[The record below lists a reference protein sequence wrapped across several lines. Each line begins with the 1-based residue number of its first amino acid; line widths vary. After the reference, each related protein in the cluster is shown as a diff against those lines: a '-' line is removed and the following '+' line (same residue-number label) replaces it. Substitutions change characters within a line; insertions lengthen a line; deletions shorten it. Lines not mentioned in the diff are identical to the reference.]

1 MGWRRCDGAL
11 LSHVDDMTPG
21 LVALVAVG
29 EEVHV
34 TAEGRRDFGAAR
46 MERDTIFRIA
56 SMTKPVA
63 AAAAMILVEDGRL
76 ALDEPVGR
84 LLPELARPRVLA
96 RLDGPI
102 DETVPAAR
110 PIRVEDLMTMRLG
123 IGAIMAPGEFPINT
137 AMAERGIGRR
147 DRGLPEVDGMD
158 GYAAAL
164 GSLPLMRQPGD
175 YWLYDTG
182 MDLLGVLIERAAGQ
196 PLARFMAERIFAPLG
211 MADTGFSVPAA
222 KLDRLAACYWRNIA
236 SGEFERFDGEGEE
249 SRFARPPR
257 FASAAGGL
265 VSTADDY
272 LAFARMM
279 LGGRGASRAAD
290 SVGGLG
296 PGDADRPHSGR
307 GEGAFA
313 VRAGLLGGGRLG
325 PRHAGGDA
333 VRARPAGRVRLGG
346 RPRHQR
352 LLGPGERACGHPPD
366 PAGDGQPGADGGLHR
381 LLDPRP
387 GGGGSM
393 KEGFRTRDTK

>member
-1 MGWRRCDGAL
+1 MAKLDKDGLAALDGAL

-84 LLPELARPRVLA
+84 LLPEFARPRVLA
-96 RLDGPI
+96 RLDWPI

-123 IGAIMAPGEFPINT
+123 IGAIMVPGDFPINI
-137 AMAERGIGRR
+137 AMAERGIGLGPRP
-147 DRGLPEVDGMD
+147 PEVDGMD

-182 MDLLGVLIERAAGQ
+182 MDLLGVLIERAARQ
-196 PLARFMAERIFAPLG
+196 PLEVFMAERLFAPLG
-211 MADTGFSVPAA
+211 MADTGFSVPGE
-222 KLDRLAACYWRNIA
+222 KLDRLAACYWRNPA
-236 SGEFERFDGEGEE
+236 SGEFERFDGEGGE
-249 SRFARPPR
+249 SSFAKAPR
-257 FASAAGGL
+257 FASASGEL

-279 LGGRGASRAAD
+279 LGEGRYRGRRVLSEASVRAMQVDRIPAEVKARSQFGRGFWEAGGWGLGMQVVTNPPPDRPLGCGW
-290 SVGGLG
+290 VGGRG
-296 PGDADRPHSGR
+296 TSG
-307 GEGAFA
+307 
-313 VRAGLLGGGRLG
+313 
-325 PRHAGGDA
+325 
-333 VRARPAGRVRLGG
+333 
-346 RPRHQR
+346 
-352 LLGPGERACGHPPD
+352 
-366 PAGDGQPGADGGLHR
+366 
-381 LLDPRP
+381 
-387 GGGGSM
+387 
-393 KEGFRTRDTK
+393 